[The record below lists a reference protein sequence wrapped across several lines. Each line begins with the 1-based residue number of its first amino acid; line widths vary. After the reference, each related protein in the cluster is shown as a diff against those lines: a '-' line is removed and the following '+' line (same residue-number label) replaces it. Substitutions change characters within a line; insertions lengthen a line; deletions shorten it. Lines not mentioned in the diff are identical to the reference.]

1 MFDNILT
8 NNNINF
14 NLLEK
19 NIYKFVYISQ
29 SYVTLY
35 LKIYTLEYQKL

>member
-1 MFDNILT
+1 MSEE
-8 NNNINF
+8 NNSQEF
-14 NLLEK
+14 M
-19 NIYKFVYISQ
+19 YISQ